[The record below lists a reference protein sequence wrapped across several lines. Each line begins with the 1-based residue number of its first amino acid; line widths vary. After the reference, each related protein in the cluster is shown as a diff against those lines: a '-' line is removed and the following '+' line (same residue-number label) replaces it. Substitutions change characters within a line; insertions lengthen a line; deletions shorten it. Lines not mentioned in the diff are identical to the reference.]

1 MKQFHLMPFIFGIIT
16 GFILLY
22 IFDGK
27 KQSITQYPKIND
39 NQEYKDKNGNTYV
52 YETKE
57 VNCDDNEKE
66 LELYPVS

>member
-1 MKQFHLMPFIFGIIT
+1 MKQFHLLPFIFGIIT

-22 IFDGK
+22 TFDNK
-27 KQSITQYPKIND
+27 KISITQYPKIND

>member
-22 IFDGK
+22 IFDSK

-39 NQEYKDKNGNTYV
+39 TQEYKDKNGNTYI

>member
-27 KQSITQYPKIND
+27 KQSVTQYPKIND
-39 NQEYKDKNGNTYV
+39 NQEYKDKNGNTYI

>member
-1 MKQFHLMPFIFGIIT
+1 MKQFHLMPFIFGIIA

-39 NQEYKDKNGNTYV
+39 NQEYKDKNGNTYI

-66 LELYPVS
+66 LELYPIS